1 MKQKTDNNEEQKI
14 KYQIYRKLDRAQAL
28 VNEIKELMKK
38 IDLLPI
44 NYPDTKTLKQKT
56 KKMMMC
62 IGAVIKPGT
71 YFLTTPDQTTC

>member
-1 MKQKTDNNEEQKI
+1 MIEDMKQKTDNNEEQKI

-44 NYPDTKTLKQKT
+44 NYPDTKTLK
-56 KKMMMC
+56 
-62 IGAVIKPGT
+62 
-71 YFLTTPDQTTC
+71 